1 MATLPSARPPWGESE
16 AGDRGLVSAYREA
29 LIRYFVR
36 KGAPGATAEDL
47 AQDCFTRLF
56 ALGGHDHIDNVEA
69 YLFRTASTV
78 FTDHLRRGQA
88 RRAGSH
94 VSIDDVA
101 PPVEVI
107 DAHRVLEGKE
117 AFATLQR
124 ALLDLK
130 PKTREIFLLNRLE
143 GLTYTQIAVR
153 YGLTPSA
160 IEKHMI
166 KALAHLHQRLETRR

>member
-1 MATLPSARPPWGESE
+1 MANHSSATPRLEEGPDP
-16 AGDRGLVSAYREA
+16 RQGLVRSHREA
-29 LIRYFVR
+29 LIRYFRR
-36 KGAPGATAEDL
+36 KGVPGATAEDL
-47 AQDCFTRLF
+47 AQDSFTRLF

-69 YLFRTASTV
+69 YLFRTAASV
-78 FTDHLRRGQA
+78 FTDHVRRNQTRSA
-88 RRAGSH
+88 SAH

-107 DAHRVLEGKE
+107 DAHRVLEGKQ

-166 KALAHLHQRLETRR
+166 KALAHLHQRLEASQ